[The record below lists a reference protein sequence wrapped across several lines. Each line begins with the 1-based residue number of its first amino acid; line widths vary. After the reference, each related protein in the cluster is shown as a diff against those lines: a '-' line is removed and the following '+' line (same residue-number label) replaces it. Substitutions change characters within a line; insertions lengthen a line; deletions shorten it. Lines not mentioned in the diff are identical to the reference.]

1 MCKEHRNPQP
11 TCDASR
17 FRAISSIKAISTRG
31 ILMEI
36 GFLTKFM
43 RKGKAGDLI
52 RKDFSFQLLSKFSSE
67 ARIGV
72 KQQGASA

>member
-1 MCKEHRNPQP
+1 
-11 TCDASR
+11 
-17 FRAISSIKAISTRG
+17 
-31 ILMEI
+31 MEI